1 MFWMIKERMLGTLIH
16 IILSRILVE
25 LLFRFLYHP
34 LSLVC
39 FKMSVI
45 DSFLKSIRQKKIN
58 EVEQFLESGQSPY
71 QWSSTYE
78 HSSFHYAC
86 KYFEKTIFDLLIHES
101 LLIEDFTE
109 KWHQKDGGAK
119 VRTYLLFSEHE
130 TYIKINLN
138 TKIN

>member
-1 MFWMIKERMLGTLIH
+1 M
-16 IILSRILVE
+16 ILSSILVE
-25 LLFRFLYHP
+25 LLFLLLYD
-34 LSLVC
+34 LFTFTCV
-39 FKMSVI
+39 FKMSAI

-58 EVEQFLESGQSPY
+58 EVEHFLESGQSPY

-86 KYFEKTIFDLLIHES
+86 KYFEKTIFELLIHES

-130 TYIKINLN
+130 TCIKVNLN

>member
-1 MFWMIKERMLGTLIH
+1 M
-16 IILSRILVE
+16 S
-25 LLFRFLYHP
+25 
-34 LSLVC
+34 
-39 FKMSVI
+39 SVI

-86 KYFEKTIFDLLIHES
+86 KYFEKTIFELLIHES
-101 LLIEDFTE
+101 LLIEDFKE

-119 VRTYLLFSEHE
+119 VRTYFF
-130 TYIKINLN
+130 KA
-138 TKIN
+138 

>member
-1 MFWMIKERMLGTLIH
+1 M
-16 IILSRILVE
+16 ILSRILFE
-25 LLFRFLYHP
+25 LLFLFLYD
-34 LSLVC
+34 LFTFTCV
-39 FKMSVI
+39 FKMSAI

-58 EVEQFLESGQSPY
+58 EVEHFLESGQSPY

-86 KYFEKTIFDLLIHES
+86 KYFEKTIFELLIHES

-119 VRTYLLFSEHE
+119 VCNFTQH
-130 TYIKINLN
+130 KIVSVRLWHF
-138 TKIN
+138 KDGGCKKV